1 MGGDIMDI
9 SEFIRKSINE
19 NEEEAK
25 RYILEQKAKSMEKR
39 FRNNGLPLLFRN
51 KTFDNYDQKNNPNGY
66 IKCKEFA
73 TNFPNTKGLLL
84 SGNVGQGKTHL
95 AAAIVNHLND
105 RMYSTYFGNVIDLIS
120 FVKSTYNKNSTLSEM
135 EAISIMT
142 KKVDLLIIDDLGK
155 ENNNEYTISLLYQII
170 NKIYENKKPVIITT
184 NYNAYDLGNRLGE
197 RGEAMVSRLCGMCE
211 PVIFKGEDWRVKYGI
226 F

>member
-1 MGGDIMDI
+1 MGGEIMDI
-9 SEFIRKSINE
+9 NEFIRKSMKE

-25 RYILEQKAKSMEKR
+25 KYMLEERAKNLEKR
-39 FRNNGLPLLFRN
+39 FRNTGLPLLFRN
-51 KTFDNYDQKNNPNGY
+51 KSFTNYDQKNNPNGY

-73 TNFPNTKGLLL
+73 DNFPNSKGLLL
-84 SGNVGQGKTHL
+84 SGPVGRGKTHL

-120 FVKSTYNKNSTLSEM
+120 FVKSTYNKNSTLTEM

-142 KKVDLLIIDDLGK
+142 QKVDLLVIDDLGK

-170 NKIYENKKPVIITT
+170 NKLYENKKPVIITT
-184 NYNAYDLGNRLGE
+184 NYNAYDLGQRLGE
-197 RGEAMVSRLCGMCE
+197 RGDAMVSRLCGMCE
-211 PVIFKGEDWRVKYGI
+211 PVILKGDDWRVKYGI